1 MRKWNIVVLSIFLT
15 ATSFSQTD
23 VSNQTSHLAVDE
35 KTVKLDKTL
44 SDLMNCVDN
53 DQAYRMLN
61 TIERTSKFVT
71 PNSEAIERLKSF
83 SDRKGI
89 TNGLDK
95 DVLIKSKMILG
106 RLMVR
111 RGDIV
116 SAEALYNAAIKSG
129 VNDAY
134 VWYVDSLIE
143 EKQYKTASIYIFKSS
158 LNEKIIKSSMMNM
171 ATQFL
176 GLLIEYRRENPDAF
190 LVNEIQSSLEE
201 KFNDQTEL
209 IAVSRSFCELLDG
222 MPKSAVARLNKFNR
236 TTAKPLSISE
246 REDMTEIVEAYT
258 RDNHIFLNLPIYKLA
273 LLVLQ
278 NSDQNY
284 DEMVEH
290 VEAFISRNSFR
301 PEYILRM
308 LTSLIENAEKI
319 SVNRLKTLPI
329 TTVLIDKKF
338 DLSKT
343 YVSEYTQNGLT
354 DEYWRLHLIDLHM
367 MGLYKQRNLN
377 KAQELCNRIIS
388 ESLSP
393 NPAFLNAV
401 NHVSAIAA
409 ESGDFESAVQ
419 GFQSVIDAFPNSIT
433 SQIARGQLV
442 RLLNKMGRNKD
453 EIQPLIQEIVRN
465 TTEKEKERY
474 QLDVVI
480 DEFLLN

>member
-176 GLLIEYRRENPDAF
+176 GL
-190 LVNEIQSSLEE
+190 
-201 KFNDQTEL
+201 
-209 IAVSRSFCELLDG
+209 
-222 MPKSAVARLNKFNR
+222 
-236 TTAKPLSISE
+236 
-246 REDMTEIVEAYT
+246 
-258 RDNHIFLNLPIYKLA
+258 
-273 LLVLQ
+273 
-278 NSDQNY
+278 
-284 DEMVEH
+284 
-290 VEAFISRNSFR
+290 
-301 PEYILRM
+301 
-308 LTSLIENAEKI
+308 
-319 SVNRLKTLPI
+319 
-329 TTVLIDKKF
+329 
-338 DLSKT
+338 
-343 YVSEYTQNGLT
+343 
-354 DEYWRLHLIDLHM
+354 
-367 MGLYKQRNLN
+367 
-377 KAQELCNRIIS
+377 
-388 ESLSP
+388 
-393 NPAFLNAV
+393 
-401 NHVSAIAA
+401 
-409 ESGDFESAVQ
+409 
-419 GFQSVIDAFPNSIT
+419 
-433 SQIARGQLV
+433 
-442 RLLNKMGRNKD
+442 
-453 EIQPLIQEIVRN
+453 
-465 TTEKEKERY
+465 
-474 QLDVVI
+474 
-480 DEFLLN
+480 